1 MEKSYYNKKLKNLVR
16 GLRKHGTHGEA
27 VLWSE
32 VLRAKKFYGLQF
44 NRQFAIENYIV
55 DFICRKQK
63 LIIEIDGASHQHK
76 TEEDKIRDER
86 LTNLGYQIIRVDE
99 GEVLNDLNNI
109 IKTIEYYLPEEVL
122 KNQSP

>member
-1 MEKSYYNKKLKNLVR
+1 MENSNYNKRLKNLAKD
-16 GLRKHGTHGEA
+16 LRKHGTHGEA

-44 NRQFAIENYIV
+44 NRQFPIENFIV
-55 DFICRKQK
+55 DFMCRKLK
-63 LIIEIDGASHQHK
+63 IIIEIDGASHK
-76 TEEDKIRDER
+76 YKIEEDKIRDER
-86 LTNLGYQIIRVDE
+86 LEELGYQTIRVSE

-109 IKTIEYYLPEEVL
+109 IRTIESYLPEDIL